1 MGASAAL
8 ALLDDD
14 TTSPASRRLAS
25 APAAPGTRPLL
36 ILGQAPRASGSKA
49 PASHKE
55 DNLMV
60 RQILDAAKKGMEKC
74 VDDMKQ
80 NLATIRTG
88 RASISILD
96 HIQANYYGTPT
107 PLNQMAS
114 LSTPDPTLIVI
125 QPWDPSTISAIEKAI
140 LTSDLGL
147 NPTNDGKVIR
157 LPVPPLTQERRK
169 QLAKSVGHI
178 AEQHRV
184 AVRQVRHDANDQLKA
199 LLKDKK
205 ISEDEEKDGL
215 KKVQDMTNSYIEK
228 VEELQKRKEAEILEI

>member
-1 MGASAAL
+1 M
-8 ALLDDD
+8 
-14 TTSPASRRLAS
+14 
-25 APAAPGTRPLL
+25 
-36 ILGQAPRASGSKA
+36 I
-49 PASHKE
+49 
-55 DNLMV
+55 
-60 RQILDAAKKGMEKC
+60 RQTLDAAKKGMEKC
-74 VDDMKQ
+74 IDDMRQ

-88 RASISILD
+88 RASVSILD

-114 LSTPDPTLIVI
+114 LSTPDPTLIII

-178 AEQHRV
+178 GEQHRV
-184 AVRQVRHDANDQLKA
+184 AVRQVRHEANDQIKTS
-199 LLKDKK
+199 LKDKT
-205 ISEDEEKDGL
+205 ISEDEEKDAL
-215 KKVQDMTNSYIEK
+215 KKIQEMTNAYIEK
-228 VEELQKRKEAEILEI
+228 IEDLQKKKEAEILEI